1 MSLHLTA
8 TAPVKT
14 EPRLVR
20 LPTDMLV
27 TVREYAAAK
36 QAKKEAESA
45 ARAADNV
52 IKSTMAAI
60 IAKMDGQVTAV
71 CEHAVIVLKTTA
83 DSKAALTMKD
93 GSKTPWERVSGLT
106 IGNQYVAREDVDT
119 IYGGRSGS
127 TSLDVSGAL

>member
-8 TAPVKT
+8 TAPVKSA
-14 EPRLVR
+14 PRLVR
-20 LPTDMLV
+20 LPNDMLV

-36 QAKKEAESA
+36 QAKKEADA
-45 ARAADNV
+45 ASRAAENV
-52 IKSTMAAI
+52 MKSTMAAI

-71 CEHAVIVLKTTA
+71 CDQAVIVLKTTA
-83 DSKAALTMKD
+83 DSKPALTMKD

-106 IGNQYVAREDVDT
+106 IGNVYVARDDIDS